1 MKKVFAIIALMG
13 VFTLG
18 MSQAAYAQDD
28 AAAAPA
34 EEVTANDDQA
44 AAEAAEPA
52 AADAAAPAEG
62 C

>member
-28 AAAAPA
+28 AAAPA

-62 C
+62 